1 MGIGVSVY
9 LIALGLILALAV
21 NVLVRN
27 PAGVREGA
35 IFREA
40 RIRRKRRFIRER
52 PAAHPSTPPRRRAV
66 RLPRRSAAV
75 CACCHVQGDERFLRA
90 TTTPTSCR
98 PWPSAGS

>member
-35 IFREA
+35 IFG
-40 RIRRKRRFIRER
+40 RR
-52 PAAHPSTPPRRRAV
+52 
-66 RLPRRSAAV
+66 
-75 CACCHVQGDERFLRA
+75 G
-90 TTTPTSCR
+90 
-98 PWPSAGS
+98 